1 MDNGVQVHWKHF
13 SGETLSCH
21 SWVSS
26 YVRPLGSSQTFG
38 KFLLSHFPTFWRS
51 YGCSRT
57 LLPFLGSL
65 CPLPWTSGI
74 FLLLL
79 HIAWHSLFILPRATI
94 KNGSGFLHLRTSQ
107 ALSAPRPLES
117 VMDFPLYRA
126 SRAQAETFCMCSS
139 PAHLTLPNSYKKCW
153 RSNNDIYGALTL
165 GQTLGWARG

>member
-13 SGETLSCH
+13 SGETLSFH

-38 KFLLSHFPTFWRS
+38 KFLLSHFPTFWRF

-74 FLLLL
+74 FLLPL
-79 HIAWHSLFILPRATI
+79 HIARHSLFILPRVTVR
-94 KNGSGFLHLRTSQ
+94 NGSGFLHLRTSQ
-107 ALSAPRPLES
+107 ALPAPRPPKCHGFPFVPGFS
-117 VMDFPLYRA
+117 GTSWDFLRA
-126 SRAQAETFCMCSS
+126 LFPCPPHASKLLKEM
-139 PAHLTLPNSYKKCW
+139 LKVE
-153 RSNNDIYGALTL
+153 
-165 GQTLGWARG
+165 